1 MYKVNLP
8 LPGYGYCIGDETKH
22 IAEEDA
28 KVFLADKRI
37 SLIELAEPPVDK
49 VPEPAPEPA
58 KENVTAKKS
67 VK

>member
-8 LPGYGYCIGDETKH
+8 LPGYGYCIGDETEH

-28 KVFLADKRI
+28 KVFLVDNRI
-37 SLIELAEPPVDK
+37 ALIELA
-49 VPEPAPEPA
+49 EPA
-58 KENVTAKKS
+58 KENVTSKKS

>member
-8 LPGYGYCIGDETKH
+8 LPGYGYCIGDETEH

-49 VPEPAPEPA
+49 VPEPVPEPA